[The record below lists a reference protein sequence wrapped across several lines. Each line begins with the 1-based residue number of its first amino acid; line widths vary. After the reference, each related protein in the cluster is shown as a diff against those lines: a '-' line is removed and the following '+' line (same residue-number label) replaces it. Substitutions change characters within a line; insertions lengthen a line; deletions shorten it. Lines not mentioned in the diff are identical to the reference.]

1 MNPSPIN
8 LPSVLPPVHPTK
20 KISQSPIALP
30 RVSLSPSPIT
40 TMTPNN
46 MKKNIPVLAPLAK
59 KIDGVREEYVPPS
72 SRSTVRPTTS
82 KKGRPTTSKNGR
94 KTGGRKMRKSRKRKS
109 RKNKK

>member
-8 LPSVLPPVHPTK
+8 LPHVLPPVHPTK
-20 KISQSPIALP
+20 KISQSPITLP
-30 RVSLSPSPIT
+30 RVGLSPSPIT

-82 KKGRPTTSKNGR
+82 KKGR

>member
-20 KISQSPIALP
+20 KISQSPITLP

-72 SRSTVRPTTS
+72 SRSTVRPTTR
-82 KKGRPTTSKNGR
+82 KKGRN
-94 KTGGRKMRKSRKRKS
+94 TGGRKMRKSRKRKS

>member
-8 LPSVLPPVHPTK
+8 IPFVLPPVHPTK
-20 KISQSPIALP
+20 KISQSPITLP
-30 RVSLSPSPIT
+30 RVGLSPSPIT

-59 KIDGVREEYVPPS
+59 KIDGVREEYVPPF

-82 KKGRPTTSKNGR
+82 KKGR

>member
-20 KISQSPIALP
+20 KISQSPITLP

-59 KIDGVREEYVPPS
+59 KIDCVREEYVPPS
-72 SRSTVRPTTS
+72 SRSTVRPTTR
-82 KKGRPTTSKNGR
+82 KKGRKS
-94 KTGGRKMRKSRKRKS
+94 GGRKMRKSRKRKS

>member
-8 LPSVLPPVHPTK
+8 LPPVHPTK
-20 KISQSPIALP
+20 KISQSPITLP

-46 MKKNIPVLAPLAK
+46 MKKNIPVLAPLTK
-59 KIDGVREEYVPPS
+59 KIDDDKREVYVPPT
-72 SRSTVRPTTS
+72 SRSTVRPTTNR
-82 KKGRPTTSKNGR
+82 KGRPTTSKKG
-94 KTGGRKMRKSRKRKS
+94 KKSGGRKMRTSRKRKS

>member
-46 MKKNIPVLAPLAK
+46 MKKNIPVLAPLAN
-59 KIDGVREEYVPPS
+59 GVRKEYVPPS
-72 SRSTVRPTTS
+72 PSLRSTARPTTSRKGRPTS
-82 KKGRPTTSKNGR
+82 KKGRNS
-94 KTGGRKMRKSRKRKS
+94 GGRKMRTSRKRKS

>member
-46 MKKNIPVLAPLAK
+46 MKKNIPVLAPIAK
-59 KIDGVREEYVPPS
+59 KIDSVREVYVPPP
-72 SRSTVRPTTS
+72 SRSGERPTTS
-82 KKGRPTTSKNGR
+82 KKGRPTTSKKGR

>member
-20 KISQSPIALP
+20 QISKSPINMP

-46 MKKNIPVLAPLAK
+46 MKKNIPILAPLAK
-59 KIDGVREEYVPPS
+59 KIDSVRKEIVPPPKRSGVRP
-72 SRSTVRPTTS
+72 
-82 KKGRPTTSKNGR
+82 KTSKNGR
-94 KTGGRKMRKSRKRKS
+94 KSGGRKTRKSRKRKS

>member
-59 KIDGVREEYVPPS
+59 KIDSVREEYVPPP
-72 SRSTVRPTTS
+72 SRSGERQITRR
-82 KKGRPTTSKNGR
+82 KGRKS
-94 KTGGRKMRKSRKRKS
+94 GGRKMRKSRKSRKRKS